1 MDAKSWNFAP
11 LFPQNPLSLECFSVT
26 FIILVQF
33 LHSANIISLWGEA
46 ETVKCAQLHHL
57 L

>member
-1 MDAKSWNFAP
+1 MCAKSWNFTA
-11 LFPQNPLSLECFSVT
+11 LFPQHSLSLECFSVT

-33 LHSANIISLWGEA
+33 LHSANITSLWGEV